1 MTFIT
6 NFVETSNE
14 EFVKQLS
21 EPTQFGSNAL
31 MVAAEFQKSEVLMTL
46 LKHLLMIVET
56 ENEYEDALA
65 TILHQTNRD
74 KKNLLAITMEDK
86 GMGEGQKMI
95 TEAEAK
101 LHHWNEIKFQRCI
114 YKHLG
119 SCENASSAL
128 KMFSI
133 LENQTNGIAVKN
145 KSVCETKQVH
155 HGTIGV
161 GQKAVVTLWYQ
172 AIHEPFNADCYFWC
186 TKNGH
191 LPENKAPVP
200 KYILVSC

>member
-95 TEAEAK
+95 IEAEAK
-101 LHHWNEIKFQRCI
+101 LHHWNEIK
-114 YKHLG
+114 L
-119 SCENASSAL
+119 NPD
-128 KMFSI
+128 
-133 LENQTNGIAVKN
+133 
-145 KSVCETKQVH
+145 ETSN
-155 HGTIGV
+155 
-161 GQKAVVTLWYQ
+161 L
-172 AIHEPFNADCYFWC
+172 
-186 TKNGH
+186 
-191 LPENKAPVP
+191 VP
-200 KYILVSC
+200 K